1 MKGTDM
7 ADTRGPGLF
16 PDTET
21 RLFCVFGDPVAQSK
35 SPIMHNA
42 AFAHTGYNGVY
53 IAFRVPE
60 IGPAMA
66 AVRTL
71 NIRGA
76 SVTIPHKVRVMDY
89 LDEVDET
96 AKNMGAV
103 NTVVNENGRLLGR
116 NTDGPG
122 AVRALEEKV
131 PVQGKAVALLGS
143 GGAARGIGH
152 ALAARGCRVTVVHR
166 PEDLKEAEVLARELS
181 TQAVPMGQV
190 MDVPCDIVVNA
201 TPLGMAP
208 LLDKT
213 PVPVDYFKPGMVA
226 MDAVYHPL
234 ETRFLQE
241 AGQKGIPTVN
251 GLAMFIYQGA
261 LQFEAWTGLPAPVDI
276 MRKTVLA
283 ALGAGS

>member
-1 MKGTDM
+1 MNM
-7 ADTRGPGLF
+7 ADSSGSVLF

-53 IAFRVPE
+53 LAFRVPE

-76 SVTIPHKVRVMDY
+76 SVTIPHKVRVMEY
-89 LDEVDET
+89 LDEVDE
-96 AKNMGAV
+96 AARSMGAV
-103 NTVVNENGRLLGR
+103 NTVVNENGRLVGK

-122 AVRALEEKV
+122 AVRALEEKAV
-131 PVQGKAVALLGS
+131 VAGKAVTLLGS
-143 GGAARGIGH
+143 GGAARAIGH
-152 ALAARGCRVTVVHR
+152 GLAARGCRVTVVHR
-166 PEDLKEAEVLARELS
+166 PEDLEEAKKLAGELGS
-181 TQAVPMGQV
+181 EPVPMGRV
-190 MDVPCDIVVNA
+190 LDVPCEIVVNA

-208 LLDKT
+208 LEDKT
-213 PVPVDYFKPGMVA
+213 PVPAEFFRSGMVA

-234 ETRFLQE
+234 ETRFLRE
-241 AGQKGIPTVN
+241 AKQKGLPTVN
-251 GLAMFIYQGA
+251 GAAMFIYQGA
-261 LQFEAWTGLPAPVDI
+261 LQFETWTGLEAPVTI

-283 ALGAGS
+283 ALGAKP